1 MGLEGIVSKRKDSA
15 YRSGRSPDWLKMK
28 NPACAAVTREAEE
41 DWARWLV
48 ASASPFLF
56 QGRRGA
62 GPEGLAGAGPSAAPI
77 IEGDC
82 GLLESRSG
90 ELKIQLK
97 LCCPW
102 DIHEGLF
109 RKQLGID
116 LTYERTTVFE
126 CGLSLDFLEHDCT
139 PIQQGSRWDL
149 PQLQGRLTL
158 QLSKN
163 QFPVLLEYA
172 KASFERINTSR
183 PVPPWRDDA

>member
-1 MGLEGIVSKRKDSA
+1 V
-15 YRSGRSPDWLKMK
+15 
-28 NPACAAVTREAEE
+28 
-41 DWARWLV
+41 
-48 ASASPFLF
+48 
-56 QGRRGA
+56 
-62 GPEGLAGAGPSAAPI
+62 GPSAAPI

-97 LCCPW
+97 FCCPW

-139 PIQQGSRWDL
+139 SMQQGSRWDL

-163 QFPVLLEYA
+163 QFPVLLKYA
-172 KASFERINTSR
+172 KASFERIKQRLCHLWALARVKRVLNHYPLANDLER
-183 PVPPWRDDA
+183 QFGDVLVDLRKMIHGFALFGGPPRYQEQPLSIGRLLGRFKCYNNY